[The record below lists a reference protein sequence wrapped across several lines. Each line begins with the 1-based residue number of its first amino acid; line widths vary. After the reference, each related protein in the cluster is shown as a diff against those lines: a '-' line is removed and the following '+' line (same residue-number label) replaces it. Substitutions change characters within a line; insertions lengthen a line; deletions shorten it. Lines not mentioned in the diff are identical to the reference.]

1 MTNLEAIAIKLKEEK
16 DKELESI
23 LKISGSA
30 ANVKNDYGVT
40 IIDDTNVVSSLVFK
54 NLSKPKYDDVEL
66 IKAVDVSIT
75 ELKPNIPT
83 PNLDLVPRPL
93 YTEQVNLVEDLRKQ
107 VEKLTITVNDL
118 NNQITTLKLQV
129 QTEINNRLSIEQ
141 TNDVLANQID
151 TLTNT
156 IGDFT
161 GQISISLQKS
171 VDESILRASLQSQN
185 TGFQA
190 QIKALIKQI
199 DSLNSIIE
207 GLQAQ
212 LGAIQQQQAIQQS
225 SSNTA
230 LASGAEVINK
240 VVLLKFDGPQ
250 EDKEFK
256 LRGNGKAGDDNA
268 TRWAQGGVM
277 KFTNNDKSEVSI
289 NITHKKPAAFGNNN
303 DWIIFPETSFKIPP
317 AGTKDLTLE
326 INGKVGAIDS
336 KGSYT
341 LGVRTGWSHSASYES
356 VMKVTVTSADGS
368 TETKEY
374 KTKYGKMHPD
384 SF

>member
-1 MTNLEAIAIKLKEEK
+1 MTNLEAIAVKLQEEK

-40 IIDDTNVVSSLVFK
+40 IVDDSNIVSSLVFK
-54 NLSKPKYDDVEL
+54 NLSKPKYDDAEL

-93 YTEQVNLVEDLRKQ
+93 YTEQVNLVEDLKKQ

-118 NNQITTLKLQV
+118 NNQITTLKSQV

-156 IGDFT
+156 ISDFT

-240 VVLLKFDGPQ
+240 VVLLKFEGPE
-250 EDKEFK
+250 EDRDVK

-268 TRWAQGGVM
+268 TRWSTGGVM
-277 KFTNNDKSEVSI
+277 KFTNNDKSEVSVKI
-289 NITHKKPAAFGNNN
+289 NHKKPTAFGNNN
-303 DWIIFPETSFKIPP
+303 DWIIFPESSFKIPP
-317 AGTKDLTLE
+317 GGTKDLTLS

-336 KGSYT
+336 KGIYY
-341 LGVRTGWSHSASYES
+341 LGVRTGWSHSTSYES